1 MTTAQGR
8 IVLYSTVLGDYRGG
22 VFELY
27 VHGLTS
33 WLDLTLLRPG
43 SWGGSGEELVP
54 ANSSEFKNLASGGGG
69 GVGGWSMVICHVG
82 DESWS
87 VWGYRLV
94 KQGIWAGHTGDM
106 G

>member
-1 MTTAQGR
+1 MITEAGFLNCMY
-8 IVLYSTVLGDYRGG
+8 IVR
-22 VFELY
+22 

-43 SWGGSGEELVP
+43 SWGGSGEQLVP

-106 G
+106 GWSYRG